1 MSREIKVFTACEQ
14 EDLTWQLAWCLAD
27 DDREATFKENW
38 LEYECTD
45 AVFFDGVA
53 AAPFCVFL
61 FRDEYLQL
69 KRALGYIFEWSLAG
83 HAPSQRAFAAFTQ
96 AMLGISQC

>member
-1 MSREIKVFTACEQ
+1 VSRDIKVFTTCEQ

-27 DDREATFKENW
+27 DDREAEFKERW
-38 LEYECTD
+38 LEYKCDD

-61 FRDEYLQL
+61 FNDERRQL
-69 KRALGYIFEWSLAG
+69 KRTLGYIFEWSLAG
-83 HAPSQRAFAAFTQ
+83 HLPSQRAFAAFNR
-96 AMLGISQC
+96 AMLGIRP

>member
-1 MSREIKVFTACEQ
+1 MSRDIKVFTTCEQ

-27 DDREATFKENW
+27 DDREAGFVENW

-69 KRALGYIFEWSLAG
+69 ERALGYIFEWSLAG
-83 HAPSQRAFAAFTQ
+83 HLPSQRAFAAFNR
-96 AMLGISQC
+96 AMLGIQP

>member
-27 DDREATFKENW
+27 DDREAKFKEDW

-45 AVFFDGVA
+45 AVSSMVSQ
-53 AAPFCVFL
+53 PRVL
-61 FRDEYLQL
+61 RL
-69 KRALGYIFEWSLAG
+69 LA
-83 HAPSQRAFAAFTQ
+83 
-96 AMLGISQC
+96 